1 MARLLQKAEELR
13 VTTNVEGMPL
23 TITRNGKPE
32 RVTRIYQQWH
42 VSGKSGDQAVGKCYF
57 RVRTSRGLAY
67 DISRDRTSKRWYLDG
82 ILD

>member
-1 MARLLQKAEELR
+1 MARLLEKAEELR

-32 RVTRIYQQWH
+32 RVTRIYRQWH
-42 VSGKSGDQAVGKCYF
+42 VSGKSDDQPDGKRYF
-57 RVRTSRGLAY
+57 KVRTSRGLVY
-67 DISRDRTSKRWYLDG
+67 DISRDTTSKRWYLDG